1 MKGISFGFRFP
12 GSEKH
17 LRDLG
22 VGWVRESV
30 LWQNVQPDQRTWTWL
45 DFDNLMACLAR
56 IRAATGCK
64 VLLTIRAK
72 SGWASRTI
80 TGADNRATRPPLNML
95 QYAEF
100 LQRVATR
107 AGERVDFWQLENEC
121 DYTGFWAGTSLD
133 YLSLFATARTVL
145 PKLCLCGW
153 STRPTEEA
161 AEVVAGHIARV
172 TRTKMLAFIETVMTC
187 ATYDAADAHCY
198 APYPADVAGQLAWVR
213 SRMKSGTVLFAS
225 ELGWEDQAWT
235 HTQAQQAED
244 LSARVTAAATIA
256 DVPMWFLLRDVG
268 ANGVPRNAAHNGLVA
283 AGGQRKA
290 AFESLRSLT

>member
-22 VGWVRESV
+22 VGWVREAV
-30 LWQNVQPDQRTWTWL
+30 LWQSVQPDAKNWTWR
-45 DFDNLMACLAR
+45 DFDSLMTCLAR
-56 IRAATGCK
+56 IKAATGCK
-64 VLLTIRAK
+64 VLLTLRAK
-72 SGWASRTI
+72 SAWASRTVA
-80 TGADNRATRPPLNML
+80 GAMTSATRPPLNMI
-95 QYAEF
+95 QYTDF
-100 LQRVATR
+100 LQRVAAR
-107 AGERVDFWQLENEC
+107 AGERVDLWQIENEC
-121 DYTGFWAGTSLD
+121 DYTGFWAGTALD

-161 AEVVAGHIARV
+161 AKVVAGHIARV
-172 TRTKMLAFIETVMTC
+172 TRVKMVAFIEAVMLG

-213 SRMKSGTVLFAS
+213 ARMKPGTMLFAS

-268 ANGVPRNAAHNGLVA
+268 SNGVPRNAQHNGLLTS
-283 AGGQRKA
+283 GGQRKA